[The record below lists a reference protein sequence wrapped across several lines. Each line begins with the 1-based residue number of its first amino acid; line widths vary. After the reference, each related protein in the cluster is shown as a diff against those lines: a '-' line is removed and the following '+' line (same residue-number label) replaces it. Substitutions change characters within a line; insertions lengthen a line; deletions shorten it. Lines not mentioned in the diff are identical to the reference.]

1 MVGEP
6 KPDAVLKRTKTKPEP
21 DKQTQAITKFL
32 VNKQEQKKEPNQKM
46 KEQNLTNK
54 KREPEEENT
63 KEPKKESEAKGTNKE
78 GTKPGTN
85 HSPKIGTKAKPKKL
99 GTKTKLLKLED
110 GISPLKLFL
119 ETKAKARQA
128 REGTSTHSKENTFS
142 TPDAANLLLMK
153 MEDDASMKF
162 DGGKKVTQLNK
173 GKNLI

>member
-1 MVGEP
+1 M
-6 KPDAVLKRTKTKPEP
+6 
-21 DKQTQAITKFL
+21 
-32 VNKQEQKKEPNQKM
+32 
-46 KEQNLTNK
+46 
-54 KREPEEENT
+54 
-63 KEPKKESEAKGTNKE
+63 KE
-78 GTKPGTN
+78 GTLTT
-85 HSPKIGTKAKPKKL
+85 HQRLEPKLSQKKL

-153 MEDDASMKF
+153 REDDTSVKF

-173 GKNLI
+173 GKIESNLFMCE